1 VTETGVSADTGPAL
15 VVLVGHGGFP
25 QGVLDGAELILGPQ
39 EGFHAVGLSP
49 DQEPDAVVEEV
60 RRLREGRSGVP
71 MLLLVDLFGGSPGNA
86 VAAAFLRDEDVEMVT
101 GLSLPMVLEVSNRR
115 KKAGPDVA
123 ALKGYAVSAGTA
135 GIVDVGKKLGL

>member
-1 VTETGVSADTGPAL
+1 VTESGGADDGLAL

-39 EGFHAVGLSP
+39 EGMHAVGLSP

-71 MLLLVDLFGGSPGNA
+71 LLLLVDLFGGSPGNA

-115 KKAGPDVA
+115 KKAGSDVA
-123 ALKGYAVSAGTA
+123 ALKGYAVSAATA
-135 GIVDVGKKLGL
+135 GIVDVGEKLGL

>member
-1 VTETGVSADTGPAL
+1 VTESGGPSDGLAL

-39 EGFHAVGLSP
+39 EGMHAVGLSP

-71 MLLLVDLFGGSPGNA
+71 LLLLVDLFGGSPGNA

-115 KKAGPDVA
+115 KKAGSDVA
-123 ALKGYAVSAGTA
+123 ALKGYAVSAATA
-135 GIVDVGKKLGL
+135 GIVDVGEKLGL

>member
-1 VTETGVSADTGPAL
+1 VSETGAGTGTALAL

-25 QGVLDGAELILGPQ
+25 QGVLEGAELILGPQ
-39 EGFHAVGLSP
+39 EGLHAVGLSP

-60 RRLREGRSGVP
+60 RRLRQGRSGAP

-86 VAAAFLRDEDVEMVT
+86 VATAFLRDHDVEMVT

-123 ALKGYAVSAGTA
+123 ALKEYALSAGTA
-135 GIVDVGKKLGL
+135 GIVDVGEKLGL